1 MLRALAAIAVSGQ
14 RNFDSG
20 SGKSIKFPQTIRFVP
35 PVFRLILTRRE
46 SIRHC
51 PTGVVTA
58 RNIKKPGC
66 HFVKI
71 GMSLAGVASRVSAM
85 FVDREFFMR
94 SNGDVKFL
102 RVSAHFQRRMAIIVT
117 SLLGLWLI
125 VTLGM
130 AANQVSISIE
140 RMMLSSKEQRV
151 ATAQERVAAYRESID
166 KVAEDLES
174 RQDLLDSLTKTHF
187 DSLPAQERTVT
198 DPQAEATAKKV
209 SAAFPEAARLVS
221 LESRQLGYVRAL
233 TIMAQ
238 RRAEAAR
245 QEIRHFG
252 LNPDVLARQE
262 KVGTGGPFIPFG
274 GRNRDELSDPR
285 FARLVDSLEE
295 MDRLETSLAAIPS
308 SLPARIP
315 NLSSGFGYRRD
326 PFTGAGA
333 MHAGLDFKGA
343 QGSPILAAAEGTV
356 SFAGVRG
363 GYGNC
368 VEITHAGGIMTR
380 YAHLSRIGVTAG
392 QTVDRG
398 VMIGQMG
405 STGRSTGTHLHFEV
419 RLNGAALNPAK
430 FLETRSDVRKTE
442 RAG

>member
-1 MLRALAAIAVSGQ
+1 MSACGQ
-14 RNFDSG
+14 RIFESRKG
-20 SGKSIKFPQTIRFVP
+20 VQQKFRQQIRFVP
-35 PVFRLILTRRE
+35 PVFRLILTRSE

-51 PTGVVTA
+51 PIGVLTA

-102 RVSAHFQRRMAIIVT
+102 RVSARFQRRIASTVAL
-117 SLLGLWLI
+117 LLGLWLI

-140 RMMLSSKEQRV
+140 RMLLSSKEQRV
-151 ATAQERVAAYRESID
+151 ATAQERVAAYRESIGQ
-166 KVAEDLES
+166 VAEDLEA

-245 QEIRHFG
+245 QEIRQFG
-252 LNPDVLARQE
+252 LNPDALARQE
-262 KVGTGGPFIPFG
+262 KVGTGGPFIPFFG
-274 GRNRDELSDPR
+274 RRNRDELSDPR

-333 MHAGLDFKGA
+333 MHAGLDFKGP

-380 YAHLSRIGVTAG
+380 YAHLSRIGVKTG
-392 QTVDRG
+392 QPVDRG

-419 RLNGAALNPAK
+419 RLNGTALNPAK
-430 FLETRSDVRKTE
+430 FLETRSDVRKIE